1 MGKSPGMEN
10 SGGKK
15 SDGEKSRRGKFRRGK
30 VRAGKITAGKSPAG
44 KIPFAGKGIQ
54 AQREGLHKQW
64 TDTLDD
70 KHGKTAKELQDFVT
84 GR

>member
-15 SDGEKSRRGKFRRGK
+15 SGRGKLRRGKARREKFRL
-30 VRAGKITAGKSPAG
+30 RARVYRPN
-44 KIPFAGKGIQ
+44 
-54 AQREGLHKQW
+54 
-64 TDTLDD
+64 TLDD